1 MELMNQVRGYKYLLG
16 VLKSQ
21 QTDPY
26 CSACSAFAN
35 TLKTAREN
43 FAKLEAE
50 QADALKALEPG
61 FGMMLVDTQEGLSTL
76 LGPADPSG
84 TEKGWQLQ
92 ASPGHML
99 YQGVLCPRPT
109 DIKRL
114 NLAPS
119 RPALPNAPPDKG

>member
-35 TLKTAREN
+35 TLKAAREN

-50 QADALKALEPG
+50 HADALKALEPG

-84 TEKGWQLQ
+84 QKKAGNCKLPQGICFIK
-92 ASPGHML
+92 ASF
-99 YQGVLCPRPT
+99 
-109 DIKRL
+109 
-114 NLAPS
+114 
-119 RPALPNAPPDKG
+119 ALVQQI